1 MATVTSALPDTELD
15 DIRQSL
21 RFPLEQNP
29 AYDARI
35 KFEIFKANT
44 VDLQANKKLQE
55 GSVYS
60 RGGITNRPI
69 IEDDETEE
77 RGGITNRP
85 IGAYETYNQI
95 AAAAIAENDTEIAEI
110 NKSLFRGFSYDR
122 DESRGHI
129 DLFFPLALIFNDNI
143 NYNDANLNFLG
154 AASINALQNSSSILG
169 AGASAIQESFKTLFD
184 FARSDVGD
192 QAAALGVSRLASKIA
207 PEGLRN
213 ALNLSL
219 GIRVNPNTRTLFTG
233 VGIRQFTFQFKFIPT
248 SQKESEEV
256 ERIIRVFREEAYP
269 DVFDA
274 NSDLPFGYK
283 FPNVFKISF
292 KHKGQTANMPKLEF
306 CYLRQVQHVYNPTGP
321 NFHRDGRPNE
331 IDVTLLFSEIRAL
344 NKKDIR
350 RGA

>member
-1 MATVTSALPDTELD
+1 MATTTSALPDTELD

-44 VDLQANKKLQE
+44 IDLQSNKKLQE
-55 GSVYS
+55 GSVHS
-60 RGGITNRPI
+60 RGGTTNKPI
-69 IEDDETEE
+69 IEDDGTEE
-77 RGGITNRP
+77 
-85 IGAYETYNQI
+85 GAFENYNQI
-95 AAAAIAENDTEIAEI
+95 AAATIAENDIEIAEI
-110 NKSLFRGFSYDR
+110 NRSLFKGFSYDR

-154 AASINALQNSSSILG
+154 ASSINALQNSSSILG

-233 VGIRQFTFQFKFIPT
+233 VGIRQFSFQFKFIPT

-292 KHKGQTANMPKLEF
+292 KHRGQTANIPKLEF